1 MKWFLLPSILLE
13 ILQLLKHFTTA
24 SVWHLLA
31 YDRASQFSHE
41 DPSAIENLNYK
52 LIDHLFILKNAI

>member
-1 MKWFLLPSILLE
+1 MG

-31 YDRASQFSHE
+31 YDRASPFSHE

-52 LIDHLFILKNAI
+52 LIDHFFILKNAI